1 MADTGRPLMRTST
14 GFDVPTDMWG
24 HKLLT
29 RITVTVTAEA
39 LPVEEGGDISEAVA
53 LISAGLIRD
62 GQWTEEAAEYLPGLI
77 EAMSDGVWAAARMVD
92 GSGARTETAHAWPSG
107 ER

>member
-1 MADTGRPLMRTST
+1 MTDAGRPLMRTSL
-14 GFDVPTDMWG
+14 GFDVPTDIWG

-39 LPVEEGGDISEAVA
+39 LQEGGDIAEAVA
-53 LISAGLIRD
+53 LISAGLIQD
-62 GQWTEEAAEYLPGLI
+62 GRWTAEAAEYLPRLT
-77 EAMSDGVWAAARMVD
+77 EAMSEAVWTAARMVD